1 MEEARDS
8 IQTLN
13 NDFSVLTEE
22 NRKSVIEM
30 TKFLIITQNT
40 IVPELLHLDKEKLK
54 EEQALTNDKRT
65 MYPKDT

>member
-1 MEEARDS
+1 MKDAGDS

-30 TKFLIITQNT
+30 IKFLIITQNSV
-40 IVPELLHLDKEKLK
+40 VPELLHLEKRMK
-54 EEQALTNDKRT
+54 EEEA
-65 MYPKDT
+65 

>member
-1 MEEARDS
+1 MKEAGDS

-30 TKFLIITQNT
+30 TKFLIITQNS

-54 EEQALTNDKRT
+54 EEGE
-65 MYPKDT
+65 

>member
-1 MEEARDS
+1 MKEDGDS

-30 TKFLIITQNT
+30 TKFLIITQNN
-40 IVPELLHLDKEKLK
+40 IVPELLHFEQKLK
-54 EEQALTNDKRT
+54 EEDGISGNR
-65 MYPKDT
+65 